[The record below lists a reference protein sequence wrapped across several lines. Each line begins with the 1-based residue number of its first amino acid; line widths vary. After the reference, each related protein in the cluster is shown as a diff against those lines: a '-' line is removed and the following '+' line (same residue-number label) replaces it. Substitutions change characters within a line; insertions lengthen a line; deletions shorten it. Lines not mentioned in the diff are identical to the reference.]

1 VPRFPQI
8 EGFVLAGGKSSR
20 MGRDKALLEVAGK
33 PLVKRA
39 AELLEPLTAS
49 VTLIGEPQRY
59 SHLGLPV
66 LADRWPGEGPLG
78 GIVTALEALRSPWCL
93 ILACD
98 MPFLTPEWLAW
109 LCERANAL
117 GNTGSADAVVPES
130 ARGLEPMCAAY
141 SITCAVAL
149 AAAFER
155 GVRKVTGAIAG
166 LELERIPETEWHK
179 FSPDR
184 SLFRNLNT
192 REDYRAARTQL
203 DPRDS

>member
-59 SHLGLPV
+59 SHLGFPV

-78 GIVTALEALRSPWCL
+78 GIVTALEASRSPWCL

-109 LCERANAL
+109 LCERTVAL

-141 SITCAVAL
+141 RTTCAVPL
-149 AAAFER
+149 AAAFES

-192 REDYRAARTQL
+192 REDYRAARNQL
-203 DPRDS
+203 DPRNS

>member
-20 MGRDKALLEVAGK
+20 MGRDKALLEIAGK
-33 PLVKRA
+33 PLLKRA

-49 VTLIGEPQRY
+49 VTLIGKPQRY

-78 GIVTALEALRSPWCL
+78 GIVTALETSRALWCL

-98 MPFLTPEWLAW
+98 MPFLTPEWLTW
-109 LCERANAL
+109 LVERAVAL
-117 GNTGSADAVVPES
+117 EGMDAADAVVPES
-130 ARGLEPMCAAY
+130 ARGLEPLCAAY
-141 SITCAVAL
+141 RITCAVPL
-149 AAAFER
+149 AAAFAR
-155 GVRKVTGAIAG
+155 GGRKVTDAIAE
-166 LELERIPETEWHK
+166 LELEKIPETEWHK
-179 FSPDR
+179 ISPDR

-192 REDYRAARTQL
+192 WEDYVAARDQMDT
-203 DPRDS
+203 RDS